1 MEKNATTFE
10 AVVRG
15 IKSYDYGEA
24 GLYLYRE
31 STIRGEQS
39 RHSRLDLGDEA
50 LKQFHIGQKVRVTV
64 EGVE

>member
-1 MEKNATTFE
+1 MDKNPTTFE
-10 AVVRG
+10 AVVQA
-15 IKSYDYGEA
+15 IKSDDYGEK
-24 GLYLYRE
+24 GLYLFRG

-64 EGVE
+64 EAAD